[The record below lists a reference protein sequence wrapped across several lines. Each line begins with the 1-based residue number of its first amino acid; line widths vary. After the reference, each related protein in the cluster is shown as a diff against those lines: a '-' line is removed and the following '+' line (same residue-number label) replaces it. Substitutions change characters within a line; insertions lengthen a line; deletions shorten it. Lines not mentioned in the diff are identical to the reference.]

1 MTTSGA
7 ANSARM
13 SPQYWALA
21 TFLIPFVDAVAYVA
35 WLIIATSQLAT
46 STQSEELVRTGIYAG
61 VATVFAFVRR
71 PWARALAVAS
81 IVTLA
86 LWLVGVFEFEVLRH
100 P

>member
-1 MTTSGA
+1 
-7 ANSARM
+7 M

-35 WLIIATSQLAT
+35 WLIIATSHLAT
-46 STQSEELVRTGIYAG
+46 STQSEELVRTGIYVG
-61 VATVFAFVRR
+61 IATAFAFVQR

-81 IVTLA
+81 TVTLA